1 MNSFH
6 YLDDPKRASTPA
18 TNRPSIDQRFYPEP
32 DRFAAAET
40 DDSGKLLEYFLTL
53 YKHKGLLLAF
63 AILGTAITLGI
74 SLPQKPI
81 YRAQV
86 AVEIQDPSENF
97 LNKGFD
103 NPTSGGSDAAET
115 YFQTQ
120 IRLLRSDSLLQRV
133 AAKLNL
139 RGTTAPVKRSQWR
152 DWLHLP
158 QKPAMPED
166 DRIIKQ
172 LGENLT
178 VRVSGLTRVVE
189 VIYDSPDPALAADV
203 ANTVVSEFIDQSQ
216 EVRWR
221 SAQRAGEWLT
231 RQLADMRGKLEKSDA
246 QLQGMGRG
254 SGMILDSGK
263 DSIEDAK
270 LRTLEDE
277 LSKAQAEQL
286 NRQSKLELASQVSA
300 ESLPEILDDPTIRDY
315 SMKLT
320 DLRRQLA
327 ELKSSLTPAHY
338 RVQQVE
344 EQIEEMK
351 GALDKARTNLLTR
364 IHNEYDASQ
373 RHVNLLQA
381 ACADQLKQVASA
393 SHKTVEYNM
402 LKHEVD
408 TSRALYEILL
418 QRVKEAGV
426 ASAMRASNVLVVDP
440 ARRPVL
446 PFKPNLP
453 FNSAIGFAG
462 GLFVGIGFVFF
473 REQANRSVREPG
485 ELSVQLNLPDL
496 GAIPDI
502 RQPFRART
510 GLRPAKNSV
519 DVELTRTPENEALD
533 LAGRS
538 RKFSLIAESFRATLP
553 SILFGQPNTLRPRVI
568 VIGSPN
574 SGEGKTTVAV
584 NLALAIAEITGRVLV
599 VDCDL
604 RKRRLH
610 SMFGVQ
616 NEFGVSDL
624 LSQQEP
630 LNVTHIEEAV
640 QDTGWPGLFV
650 LTAGTEKE
658 DFSSLFYS
666 RRLPE
671 LLRLL
676 RQEFDTVIIDSPP
689 LLQIPDGRLLGR
701 FADGMILIMR
711 AGKTARESAIL
722 ARQRLADDG
731 SPVLGTI
738 LNSWEPSKVR
748 RYAYAGSK

>member
-6 YLDDPKRASTPA
+6 YLDDPRRDPPPA
-18 TNRPSIDQRFYPEP
+18 PLSPVVNTRYYPEG
-32 DRFAAAET
+32 DRFASVEE
-40 DDSGKLLEYFLTL
+40 DDSGKLLEYVLTL
-53 YKHKGLLLAF
+53 YRHKGLLLSF
-63 AILGTAITLGI
+63 ALIGMVVTLCI

-103 NPTSGGSDAAET
+103 NAPSGNNDAAET

-120 IRLLRSDSLLQRV
+120 IRLLRSESLLQRA

-139 RGTTAPVKRSQWR
+139 HDKENAAKRSKWR
-152 DWLHLP
+152 DWLGLP
-158 QKPAMPED
+158 QKAPLSEA
-166 DRIIKQ
+166 DRLIRQ
-172 LGENLT
+172 LNENLT

-189 VIYDSPDPALAADV
+189 VLYDSPDPALAADV
-203 ANTVVSEFIDQSQ
+203 ANTIVTEFIDQSQ

-231 RQLADMRGKLEKSDA
+231 RQLADMRVKLEKSDA
-246 QLQGMGRG
+246 QLQGMARG
-254 SGMILDSGK
+254 SGLVIDSGK
-263 DSIEDAK
+263 DSIEDDK
-270 LRTLEDE
+270 LRTLEGE
-277 LSKAQAEQL
+277 LLKAQAERL
-286 NRQSKLELASQVSA
+286 SRQSKLELAGQVSV

-315 SMKLT
+315 SIKLT

-327 ELKSSLTPAHY
+327 ELNSSLTPAHY
-338 RVQQVE
+338 RVQQVTQ
-344 EQIEEMK
+344 QIAEMHD
-351 GALDKARTNLLTR
+351 ALDHARTNLLSR
-364 IHNEYDASQ
+364 IRNEYEDSQ
-373 RHVNLLQA
+373 RHVDLLQQ
-381 ACADQLKQVASA
+381 ACAQQLKQVALV
-393 SHKTVEYNM
+393 SHKAVEYNM
-402 LKHEVD
+402 MKHEVD
-408 TSRALYEILL
+408 TSRQLYEILL

-426 ASAMRASNVLVVDP
+426 ASAMRSSNVLIVDP

-446 PFKPNLP
+446 PYKPNLP
-453 FNSAIGFAG
+453 FNAAIGFAG
-462 GLFVGIGFVFF
+462 GMFVGIGFVFF

-502 RQPFRART
+502 RQPFRARST
-510 GLRPAKNSV
+510 LRSGSELA
-519 DVELTRTPENEALD
+519 LTRTLETEELD
-533 LAGRS
+533 IGSRGR
-538 RKFSLIAESFRATLP
+538 KPSLLAESFRATLP

-568 VIGSPN
+568 VITSPN
-574 SGEGKTTVAV
+574 PGEGKTTVAV
-584 NLALAIAEITGRVLV
+584 NLAVAIAEITHRVLV
-599 VDCDL
+599 VDGDL
-604 RKRRLH
+604 RKHQLQAV
-610 SMFGVQ
+610 FGVQ
-616 NEFGVSDL
+616 NEFGLADL
-624 LSQQEP
+624 LSLKEP
-630 LNVTHIEEAV
+630 VRVSKIEAAV
-640 QDTGWPGLFV
+640 QGTGLPGLFV
-650 LTAGTEKE
+650 LTSGTEKD

-689 LLQIPDGRLLGR
+689 VLQIPDGRLLGR
-701 FADGMILIMR
+701 LADGMILVMR

-738 LNSWEPSKVR
+738 LNSWEPSKVH
-748 RYAYAGSK
+748 RYTYAASK